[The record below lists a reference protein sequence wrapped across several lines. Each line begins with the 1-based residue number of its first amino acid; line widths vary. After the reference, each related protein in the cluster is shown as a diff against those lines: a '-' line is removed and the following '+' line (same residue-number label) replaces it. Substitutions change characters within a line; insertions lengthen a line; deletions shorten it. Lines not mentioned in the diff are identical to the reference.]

1 MPSMPRL
8 RSLRIPRPPPGMPPR
23 ARRLYI
29 VVATVASL
37 VAAAI
42 PACPVHDARGRPLW
56 RVDVVHDGDTVT
68 CLDEQR
74 RTQKIR
80 LVGIDAPELDQPFGR
95 ESRQALVGKLAGG
108 AVRVDDRGRD
118 QHGRLLGTL
127 YVGDRNVNRELV
139 ADGWAW
145 VFDGFS
151 PDPDLLDAESAA
163 RSARRGL
170 WAAADPRRPADWRR
184 EHPSHR

>member
-1 MPSMPRL
+1 MPSL
-8 RSLRIPRPPPGMPPR
+8 RSLRIPRPPRGLPPR
-23 ARRLYI
+23 ARRIYI
-29 VVATVASL
+29 VVAAVGSL

-42 PACPVHDARGRPLW
+42 PACPVHDAGGRPLW

-68 CLDEQR
+68 CLDETQR
-74 RTQKIR
+74 PRKIR

-95 ESRQALVGKLAGG
+95 ESRSALAGKLTGG
-108 AVRVDDRGRD
+108 LVRVDDRGRD
-118 QHGRLLGTL
+118 QHGRTLGTL
-127 YVGDRNVNRELV
+127 FVGDRNVNRELV

-151 PDPDLLDAESAA
+151 PDPALLDAESAA

-170 WAAADPRRPADWRR
+170 WASATPRRPADWRR

>member
-1 MPSMPRL
+1 
-8 RSLRIPRPPPGMPPR
+8 MPPR
-23 ARRLYI
+23 ARRLY
-29 VVATVASL
+29 VVLATVAAL

-42 PACPVHDARGRPLW
+42 PACPAHDVRGRPLW
-56 RVDVVHDGDTVT
+56 RVDMVHDGDTVT
-68 CLDEQR
+68 CLDENR
-74 RTQKIR
+74 APRKIR
-80 LVGIDAPELDQPFGR
+80 LVGIDAPELDQPGGR
-95 ESRQALVGKLAGG
+95 ESRAALVGKLAGG
-108 AVRVDDRGRD
+108 TVRVDDRGRD

-163 RSARRGL
+163 RGARRGL